1 MSEHKIISKL
11 TVQGETYELSD
22 SFAREQLKKKVSL
35 IGQEPNTILMTDENG
50 NLNFINK
57 ENYEEYLQNIIAEYI
72 LKTIDVEAVDEQ
84 GNPIFTF

>member
-1 MSEHKIISKL
+1 
-11 TVQGETYELSD
+11 
-22 SFAREQLKKKVSL
+22 
-35 IGQEPNTILMTDENG
+35 MTDENG